1 MSLFTTSP
9 LARTLRTVV
18 VAAAANLV
26 AGTPLSAQWSTTYE
40 QFYVQAPHNWQF
52 RTHYQHADRL
62 FNAFDYGHAILYETL
77 WRFPDAPASRLEVD
91 RYNDL
96 TQKVLIKPPRVP
108 LEEAA
113 IEPKYAQLAPEAKVM
128 FDWAHLLHRQLYDVL
143 ADERLT
149 WEQRD
154 AEVARLVRYY
164 RSRSDLAFS
173 SKPKTMKLMQEQPF
187 SLAFRQKYPKFNG
200 LIWGYHWLQ
209 MGLYEPL
216 MVGRTRTEK
225 QALVRAT
232 VARFF
237 QMLQDV
243 PRSLPHQMP
252 MTVAVAPK
260 FAERYPEAAIIFDN
274 LHSMHDVVSDILTNP
289 KVPRDRKRAEIMLA
303 ARRYRDDTTEVMS
316 VPAWRVM
323 SEHMGIENM
332 GGPAVGF
339 LPVLPAPTVTY
350 GAVMQHDPQTG
361 AMIGFGYGG
370 AVAGSEH
377 AGHDMATM
385 QPAPPAAAPD
395 PHAGHVMPAAPS
407 TASDSAQVATLVHD
421 FHAAL
426 EQGDSSAALALLAPD
441 VVIVESGDV
450 ETLADYRAHHL
461 PADIAF
467 AKAIKASRKARG
479 VTIVGDLAYSVATSV
494 TTGTYRDRAV
504 DSQGAELIVARRT
517 GGRWKITAIHWSS
530 RRRS

>member
-1 MSLFTTSP
+1 MHTT
-9 LARTLRTVV
+9 LKRIVFGALTG
-18 VAAAANLV
+18 AALLLPAPAA
-26 AGTPLSAQWSTTYE
+26 AQWSTTYE
-40 QFYVQAPHNWQF
+40 QFYLQARHNWQF

-164 RSRSDLAFS
+164 RSRPDLAFS
-173 SKPKTMKLMQEQPF
+173 SKPKTMRLMQEQPY

-237 QMLQDV
+237 QMLNDV

-289 KVPRDRKRAEIMLA
+289 SVPRNRKRFEILLA
-303 ARRYRDDTTEVMS
+303 ARRFRDDTTEVMS

-339 LPVLPAPTVTY
+339 LPDLPTPSVTY
-350 GAVMQHDPQTG
+350 GAVMQHDAQTG
-361 AMIGFGYGG
+361 AMTGFGYGG
-370 AVAGSEH
+370 AVAGTGHDQH
-377 AGHDMATM
+377 AGHAM
-385 QPAPPAAAPD
+385 PAAAPAAD
-395 PHAGHVMPAAPS
+395 PHAGHQMPETPG
-407 TASDSAQVATLVHD
+407 DSAQVAALVSD

-426 EQGDSSAALALLAPD
+426 ERGDSTTALGLLASD
-441 VVIVESGDV
+441 AVVVESGAV
-450 ETLADYRAHHL
+450 ESLAEYRSHHL
-461 PADIAF
+461 PADIEF
-467 AKAIKASRKARG
+467 ARAVKAERAPRT
-479 VTIVGDLAYSVATSV
+479 VTVAGDVAYSVATSS
-494 TTGTYRDRAV
+494 TRGTFKERAV
-504 DSQGAELIVARRT
+504 DTVGAELIVARRV
-517 GGRWKITAIHWSS
+517 GGAWKIAAIHWSS
-530 RRRS
+530 RRR

>member
-1 MSLFTTSP
+1 MHTIIKRFAAVTLGVLGATTLQP
-9 LARTLRTVV
+9 
-18 VAAAANLV
+18 
-26 AGTPLSAQWSTTYE
+26 TPAQAQWSTTYE
-40 QFYVQAPHNWQF
+40 QFYLQAPHNWQF
-52 RTHYQHADRL
+52 RTNYQHADRL

-96 TQKVLIKPPRVP
+96 TQKVLIKPPRIP

-113 IEPKYAQLAPEAKVM
+113 IEPMYARLAPEAKVM

-149 WEQRD
+149 WEQKD

-164 RSRSDLAFS
+164 RSRPDLAFS
-173 SKPKTMKLMQEQPF
+173 SKPKTMRLMQEQPY

-216 MVGRTRTEK
+216 MVGQSRTEK
-225 QALVRAT
+225 QALIRAT

-237 QMLQDV
+237 QMLQNV

-289 KVPRDRKRAEIMLA
+289 KVPRDRKRTEILLA
-303 ARRYRDDTTEVMS
+303 GRKFRDDTTEIMS
-316 VPAWRVM
+316 VQAWRVM
-323 SEHMGIENM
+323 SEHMGIDNM

-339 LPVLPAPTVTY
+339 LPTLPTPNVTY

-361 AMIGFGYGG
+361 AMTGFGYGG
-370 AVAGSEH
+370 AVAGA
-377 AGHDMATM
+377 AGHDMHAGHQM
-385 QPAPPAAAPD
+385 PMAAPAAPVPAAAAD
-395 PHAGHVMPAAPS
+395 PHAGHLMPAGP
-407 TASDSAQVATLVHD
+407 SDSAQVAALVHD
-421 FHAAL
+421 YHAAL
-426 EQGDSSAALALLAPD
+426 ERGDSAAALGLLASD
-441 VVIVESGDV
+441 AVIVESGDV
-450 ETLADYRAHHL
+450 ESLADYRSHHL
-461 PADIAF
+461 PADITF
-467 AKAIKASRKARG
+467 AKAVKSSRVPRG
-479 VTIVGDLAYSVATSV
+479 VTVAGDVAYSVATS
-494 TTGTYRDRAV
+494 TTKGTFKDRPV
-504 DSQGAELIVARRT
+504 DTLGAELIVARRVE
-517 GGRWKITAIHWSS
+517 GRWKIAAIHWSS
-530 RRRS
+530 RRR